1 MKQGGK
7 LPGPLGLMALKR
19 VDVFVSKS
27 TMKGGPELAL
37 WLGSSQLTGDDN
49 KGGNSSR
56 GGNTGPSTEG
66 GGGGGE
72 SGGEA
77 VVDPFAASVLASLTN
92 LTGHP
97 ILLYSMEQR
106 NESPKSL
113 VVPEFAMR
121 IHVHVGDAGE
131 GAVSVTG
138 DEMCARWLHVLNRW
152 VGEVGTSREE
162 CSLQGPQR
170 HETGT
175 GTGTGVERSAQCG
188 GSMCSIGG

>member
-19 VDVFVSKS
+19 VDVFAAKS
-27 TMKGGPELAL
+27 VMKGGPELAL
-37 WLGSSQLTGDDN
+37 WLGSSQITGDDN

-66 GGGGGE
+66 GGGEG

-77 VVDPFAASVLASLTN
+77 VVDPFAAFVLASLTN

-131 GAVSVTG
+131 GAVNVAG
-138 DEMCARWLHVLNRW
+138 DEKCARWLHVLNRW
-152 VGEVGTSREE
+152 GSGGNFRRRAVIVR
-162 CSLQGPQR
+162 P
-170 HETGT
+170 
-175 GTGTGVERSAQCG
+175 SAKHG
-188 GSMCSIGG
+188 RG